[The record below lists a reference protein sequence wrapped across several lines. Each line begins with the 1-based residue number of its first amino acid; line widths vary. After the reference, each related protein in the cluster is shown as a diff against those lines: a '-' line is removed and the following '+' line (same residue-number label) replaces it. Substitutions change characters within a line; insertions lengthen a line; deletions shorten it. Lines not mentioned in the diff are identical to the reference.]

1 MVPVCWKV
9 GWYFGLEA
17 FDSAVSRP
25 YMVYVNE
32 PVFFRHK
39 ISAKS
44 PNSIIT
50 TKPNSVPVNHY
61 VGRGKRFFAYFVVKP
76 VKVVYITQ
84 NTQFF
89 RQLSVVQAATKC
101 WEESSALN
109 CTKTKTVSSDISND
123 WNDITSKKPGT
134 VLSMQN
140 RDLGRTKVM
149 KIRQR
154 ETLSDQGAIIHEVC
168 CCTAQ

>member
-9 GWYFGLEA
+9 GWYFGREA

-89 RQLSVVQAATKC
+89 RQLSVGQAGTKS
-101 WEESSALN
+101 WEESSAYARLRREN
-109 CTKTKTVSSDISND
+109 KTRQNTTQMFNLDLWGAINSLTFVSSTN
-123 WNDITSKKPGT
+123 SK
-134 VLSMQN
+134 
-140 RDLGRTKVM
+140 
-149 KIRQR
+149 
-154 ETLSDQGAIIHEVC
+154 
-168 CCTAQ
+168 TANHTRPENIGYNSFLPDH